1 MNQHNT
7 NHMLV
12 CLTTPPVY
20 YYTTDW
26 PNQQINTFKM
36 IPNKYDAVHLCG
48 RLYKKKR
55 KTKTTTMEFNL
66 NKLLEET
73 NLNKLLIWQRY
84 HQKKQLARQAA
95 TLS

>member
-1 MNQHNT
+1 
-7 NHMLV
+7 
-12 CLTTPPVY
+12 
-20 YYTTDW
+20 
-26 PNQQINTFKM
+26 
-36 IPNKYDAVHLCG
+36 
-48 RLYKKKR
+48 
-55 KTKTTTMEFNL
+55 MEFNL